1 MSRMHINKA
10 AQRIGDKAM
19 TYHLYIIGDTET
31 HYFGAFE
38 TYDEAECEGVHYTSG
53 TNMKFEIKEDPK

>member
-1 MSRMHINKA
+1 
-10 AQRIGDKAM
+10 M